1 MDRAGTLR
9 LVDVF
14 LDDGDVRVLA
24 GDCIVVMAGMDAGSV
39 DAVVCDPPY
48 ALEFMGR
55 GWDKFTPAEFQAW
68 CSEWGTQALR
78 VMKPGGH
85 LLAFGGTRTFH
96 RLTAGLEDAGFEIRD
111 CLSWLYGSGF
121 PKSLDVSKAIDK
133 AAGAEREVVGH
144 YESPEGTTG
153 WNGQASRSVYSGPSQ
168 HADGERRA
176 ITAPATPAAQEWEGW
191 GTALKPAWEPIVLA
205 RKPLTKTV
213 AHNVQQH
220 GTGALNIDGCRVGTH
235 GYSQEEWTAKGA
247 SRTTGTTYGTHR
259 PSDTPLPA
267 GRWPANVVLD
277 EAAAQ
282 ALDAQTGDLHH
293 QDPAT
298 RASKSTATGVTAFT
312 TRTGSPEY
320 GDRGGPS
327 RFFYTAKASRR
338 ERTAGGRVENTHP
351 TVKPVELMRW
361 LVRLVCPPGGVVLD
375 PFAGSGTTG
384 VACRAEGVRCVLVE
398 REAEY
403 LPIIAGR
410 LTELSL
416 GV

>member
-1 MDRAGTLR
+1 
-9 LVDVF
+9 
-14 LDDGDVRVLA
+14 
-24 GDCIVVMAGMDAGSV
+24 MDAGSV

-55 GWDKFTPAEFQAW
+55 GWDKFTPTEFQAW
-68 CSEWGTQALR
+68 CEAWGRESLR
-78 VMKPGGH
+78 VLKPGGH

-96 RLTAGLEDAGFEIRD
+96 RLTSGLEDAGFEIRD

-133 AAGAEREVVGH
+133 AAGAERQVVGVNED
-144 YESPEGTTG
+144 YLRRKP
-153 WNGQASRSVYSGPSQ
+153 NGMKTSGATAYGYSQ
-168 HADGERRA
+168 HQQETDAR
-176 ITAPATPAAQEWEGW
+176 ITAPATDAAREWEGW

-205 RKPLTKTV
+205 RKPLAGTV
-213 AHNVQQH
+213 AANVQQH
-220 GTGALNIDGCRVGTH
+220 GTGGLNIDGCRIEH
-235 GYSQEEWTAKGA
+235 GSDVDLTREQ
-247 SRTTGTTYGTHR
+247 HQH
-259 PSDTPLPA
+259 SDTAGFGGGGMKAGHVQPLYATA
-267 GRWPANVVLD
+267 GRWPANVMLD
-277 EAAAQ
+277 PDAAQ
-282 ALDAQTGDLHH
+282 ALDAQTGDLHY

-312 TRTGSPEY
+312 TRVGSPEY

-327 RFFYTAKASRR
+327 RFYYTAKASRR

-398 REAEY
+398 REVEY
-403 LPIIAGR
+403 LSIIAGR

>member
-1 MDRAGTLR
+1 M
-9 LVDVF
+9 DVF

-24 GDCIVVMAGMDAGSV
+24 GDCVRVMAGMDAGSV

-55 GWDKFTPAEFQAW
+55 GWDKFTPTEFQAW
-68 CSEWGTQALR
+68 CEAWGREALR
-78 VMKPGGH
+78 VLKPGGH

-96 RLTAGLEDAGFEIRD
+96 RLTSGLEDAGFEIRD

-121 PKSLDVSKAIDK
+121 PKSRNL
-133 AAGAEREVVGH
+133 
-144 YESPEGTTG
+144 
-153 WNGQASRSVYSGPSQ
+153 
-168 HADGERRA
+168 DGEW
-176 ITAPATPAAQEWEGW
+176 QGW
-191 GTALKPAWEPIVLA
+191 GTTLKPGWEPIVLA
-205 RKPLTKTV
+205 RKPLAGTV

-247 SRTTGTTYGTHR
+247 SRPTGTTYGAHR

-277 EAAAQ
+277 EDAAQ
-282 ALDAQTGDLHH
+282 ALDAQTGDLHY

-312 TRTGSPEY
+312 TRVGSPEY

-327 RFFYTAKASRR
+327 RFYYTAKASRR

-384 VACRAEGVRCVLVE
+384 VACRAEGLRCVLVE
-398 REAEY
+398 REVEY
-403 LPIIAGR
+403 LSIIAGR